1 LRLISLGVDFV
12 STSFGEGEVLRLKQE
27 QFVVDLHW
35 GVLFC
40 GSGGGGRV
48 EKMET
53 TRNSEVKGLMA
64 GWLEK
69 FWSRGGGGG
78 GV

>member
-1 LRLISLGVDFV
+1 M
-12 STSFGEGEVLRLKQE
+12 
-27 QFVVDLHW
+27 VDLHW

-78 GV
+78 GEGECKSAASSRPRSRSSSFAL

>member
-1 LRLISLGVDFV
+1 M
-12 STSFGEGEVLRLKQE
+12 
-27 QFVVDLHW
+27 VDLHW